1 MKEKPPGAG
10 KESFGLVDVARL
22 FEELHLSRARIFLDL
37 GCGPGKYSLEAA
49 RRLHPEGKVIAMD
62 LWPEGLKLLKQAM
75 VTHGVQNVF
84 PVLVDLGQSIPLKDR
99 SADVCLIANVLHD
112 LACSRKEK
120 EALNEMA
127 RVLKPQGTL
136 AIVEYKKIPG
146 PPGPPLEI
154 RIGAQELP
162 ELVESYGFKLDKTMD
177 VGPYHYLVLFH
188 PTDS

>member
-49 RRLHPEGKVIAMD
+49 RHIDGEGRVIAMD

-84 PVLVDLGQSIPLKDR
+84 PVLVDLGQSIPLKDQ
-99 SADVCLIANVLHD
+99 SADVGLVANVLHD
-112 LACSRKEK
+112 LAIYQKEK
-120 EALNEMA
+120 RALKETA
-127 RVLKPQGTL
+127 RVLKPQGIL
-136 AIVEYKKIPG
+136 AIVEFKKIPG

-162 ELVESYGFKLDKTMD
+162 ELVKPYGFKLDKTMD
-177 VGPYHYLVLFH
+177 IGPYHYLAVFRL
-188 PTDS
+188 TG